1 MVAASWSIIT
11 ISYALFHSWG
21 LRSFIWL
28 HYTTRITK
36 KYSKKNKNKTVTEY
50 IIDQKWL
57 LFNIR
62 FDFLYST
69 PDDSPFL
76 ALHCIST
83 AGESKSWL
91 AHNGWKK
98 LPFVPVTARALPVGA
113 SRLILTTAAG
123 PGISQQP
130 LWLERKRITSW
141 QVWCGEPQLLPFRWL
156 ATSKRKERKIKLE
169 KEKMYHRSVY
179 MCMCAVYFN
188 HLSRSQKAST
198 CPIFSPDVE
207 EGKESLERVLQSK

>member
-36 KYSKKNKNKTVTEY
+36 KYSKKTKTKQLQST
-50 IIDQKWL
+50 L
-57 LFNIR
+57 LIR
-62 FDFLYST
+62 SGCFLT
-69 PDDSPFL
+69 LHLTFCTQLPDDSPFL
-76 ALHCIST
+76 ALHCISA

-91 AHNGWKK
+91 AHNGRKK
-98 LPFVPVTARALPVGA
+98 LPFVPVTARALPVRA

-130 LWLERKRITSW
+130 LWLERRRFTSW
-141 QVWCGEPQLLPFRWL
+141 QLLPFRWP
-156 ATSKRKERKIKLE
+156 ATSKRKEKKIKLE
-169 KEKMYHRSVY
+169 KEEMYHRSVY
-179 MCMCAVYFN
+179 TCMCAVYFN